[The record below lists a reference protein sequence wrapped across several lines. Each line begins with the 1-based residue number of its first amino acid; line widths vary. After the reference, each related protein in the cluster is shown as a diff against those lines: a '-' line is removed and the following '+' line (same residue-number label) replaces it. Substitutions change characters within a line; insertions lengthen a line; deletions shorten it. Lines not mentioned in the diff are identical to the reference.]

1 MLIYA
6 VGAANNL
13 RRGTKM
19 KSLFMAFAALCG
31 SGSAKETR
39 LPESNEEKADDSE
52 AYSEGDV
59 GFWTSY
65 MEECPVTESDRY
77 KRFYHSLKE
86 KGITVFPGVVK
97 NDNGTTYHLASRDTI
112 ASFFQNRGVSSVH
125 LADVEVGLGGLEGL
139 NSQWALFERSMPLF
153 SDHLKT
159 NPIDSGYALMAEY
172 VVEETI
178 NVIHVIQCYILDSDG
193 EDAFSFLLNSHHKLF
208 TDARLETEAVKSRDE
223 SIGKGADVIVKAL
236 QYQFEAGIFGE
247 ISPKIQST
255 E

>member
-13 RRGTKM
+13 RRRAKM
-19 KSLFMAFAALCG
+19 KSLFIAAFAALCA
-31 SGSAKETR
+31 SGCAKEAR
-39 LPESNEEKADDSE
+39 LPEPNEEKADDSE

-65 MEECPVTESDRY
+65 MEECPVTESDKY
-77 KRFYHSLKE
+77 KSFYHGLKE
-86 KGITVFPGVVK
+86 KGIAVFPGVVR
-97 NDNGTTYHLASRDTI
+97 NDDGTTYDLASRNAI
-112 ASFFQNRGVSSVH
+112 ASFFQSRGVSNVH
-125 LADVEVGLGGLEGL
+125 LADEEVGLGGLEGL

-153 SDHLKT
+153 SDHLKA
-159 NPIDSGYALMAEY
+159 NPIDSGYALIAEY

-208 TDARLETEAVKSRDE
+208 TDARLETEAAKSRDE
-223 SIGKGADVIVKAL
+223 LLGKGTDVIIKAL
-236 QYQFEAGIFGE
+236 QYQFEALSE
-247 ISPKIQST
+247 VLVTSAT
-255 E
+255 